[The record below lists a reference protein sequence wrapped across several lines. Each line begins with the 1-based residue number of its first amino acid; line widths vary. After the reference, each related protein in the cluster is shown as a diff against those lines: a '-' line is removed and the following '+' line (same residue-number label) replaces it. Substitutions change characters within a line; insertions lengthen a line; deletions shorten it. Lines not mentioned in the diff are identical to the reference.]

1 MKGILLV
8 ATLLFAQS
16 AFAMDEATRSEA
28 QVLELA
34 RQATLRYC
42 QDHEAV
48 FGGYY
53 KTRCEFIGTQ
63 TTEGWLVSGHPIYEN
78 NHGEQSIVE
87 GGDVVL
93 HYSTAGKL
101 LRHEGAA
108 F

>member
-1 MKGILLV
+1 MNAIVLIGTLLV
-8 ATLLFAQS
+8 APAAADS
-16 AFAMDEATRSEA
+16 GPGASEA
-28 QVLELA
+28 EILELA

-48 FGGYY
+48 FGGYF
-53 KTRCEFIGTQ
+53 KTRCEFIAGRTSD
-63 TTEGWLVSGHPIYEN
+63 GWLVSGHPIYEN
-78 NHGEQSIVE
+78 NRGQQSIVE

-93 HYSTAGKL
+93 YYSMTGKL

>member
-53 KTRCEFIGTQ
+53 KTRCEFTQ
-63 TTEGWLVSGHPIYEN
+63 
-78 NHGEQSIVE
+78 
-87 GGDVVL
+87 
-93 HYSTAGKL
+93 
-101 LRHEGAA
+101 
-108 F
+108 